1 MSDFTAR
8 LYRVGFP
15 PDADGDTVLAGAI
28 KNGARAVV
36 SLDWHDTMRDPTLE
50 PAGEAVL
57 RHQGESVV
65 GEGQIFDTPR
75 GRELRKRLRE
85 RGGAQQWS
93 VGYRVLESRH
103 PTPEELRT
111 YPDTKRVIV
120 RWALDE
126 VSPVTLGACG
136 PTCRTL
142 AAKSVKCACGCG
154 CDVRDVALKELARFE
169 ALRARLLLPELSRQI
184 AELKPF
190 ADAESKQL
198 DPATVPAEVRA
209 AGEWGAK
216 AGTVLS
222 GSRRGTPPIVWLD
235 PASENVGFGFA
246 STAGGSIYVKAL
258 SDPEDVVFIAAHEAV
273 HGAGV
278 KDETECSAI
287 AELALTGWRALKA
300 KRPEPTPMPTTYWAL
315 LRAMQSGT

>member
-1 MSDFTAR
+1 MGDFTAR
-8 LYRVGFP
+8 LYRTGFP
-15 PDADGDTVLAGAI
+15 PDADGDVMLAGAI
-28 KNGARAVV
+28 EDGARAVV
-36 SLDWHDTMRDPTLE
+36 SVDKHDTMRDPTLG

-57 RHQGESVV
+57 RHQGETVV
-65 GEGQIFDTPR
+65 AEGRTFDTPR
-75 GRELRKRLRE
+75 GRELAKRLRE
-85 RGGAQQWS
+85 RGPSQQWS
-93 VGYRVLESRH
+93 VGYRVLEWRR
-103 PTPEELRT
+103 PTAEELAL
-111 YPDTKRVIV
+111 YPDTKRLIIG
-120 RWALDE
+120 WAVDE
-126 VSPVTLGACG
+126 ISPVTLGACG

-142 AAKSVKCACGCG
+142 AAKGVKCACGCG
-154 CDVRDVALKELARFE
+154 CDVRDAALKELARFE

-258 SDPEDVVFIAAHEAV
+258 SDPADVVFIAAHEAV

-287 AELALTGWRALKA
+287 AESALLGWRALKA
-300 KRPEPTPMPTTYWAL
+300 KRASPPPTPTTYWAL
-315 LRAMQSGT
+315 LRTRGQR